1 MKLAVAANCGILPRP
16 RVDPDPSLLLSLNR
30 RVAAATPATPQPED
44 SCMTRSLLAA
54 AALMVALVPLASA
67 QAVIKIGEVN
77 SYKVQPAFLE
87 PYKKGMELAVDEIN
101 AAGGVGGKKV
111 QLITR
116 DDNGNPGDAV
126 RAAEELISRENV
138 DVLAGGFLSHIG
150 LALADFAKQ
159 KKFFYLASEPLTDKI
174 VWQNGNKY
182 TFRLRPSTYMQSA
195 MLVPEAAKLKK
206 KRWAVVYPN
215 YEYGQS
221 AVATFKTLLKAA
233 QPDVEFVAEQAPALG
248 KLEAG
253 AVVQALA
260 DAKPDAIFNV
270 LFGAD
275 LAKFVREG
283 NTRDLFKGREVV
295 SLLTGEPEYLD
306 PLKDETPN
314 GWIVTGYPWNAI
326 NTPEH
331 QAFLKAYQAK
341 FNDYPRLGSVVGYTA
356 IKSIAAGVAKAGGT
370 DTEKLITAFRGLTL
384 DTPFGKA
391 SYRAEDHQST
401 MGAYV
406 GKTKNDK
413 GKGVMVDWVY
423 LDGAKFQPSNDEVK
437 KLRPAN

>member
-1 MKLAVAANCGILPRP
+1 
-16 RVDPDPSLLLSLNR
+16 
-30 RVAAATPATPQPED
+30 
-44 SCMTRSLLAA
+44 MTRSLLAA
-54 AALMVALVPLASA
+54 ALMAALVPLASA
-67 QAVIKIGEVN
+67 QSVIKIGEVN

-101 AAGGVGGKKV
+101 AAGGVGGKKI

-126 RAAEELISRENV
+126 RAAEELISREQV
-138 DVLAGGFLSHIG
+138 DVLTGAFLSHIG
-150 LALADFAKQ
+150 LALTDFAKQ

-174 VWQNGNKY
+174 VWSNGNKY

-195 MLVPEAAKLKK
+195 MLVPDAAKLKK

-221 AVATFKTLLKAA
+221 AVATFKQLLKAA
-233 QPDVEFVAEQAPALG
+233 QPDVEFVAEQAPPLG
-248 KLEAG
+248 KLDAG
-253 AVVQALA
+253 SVVQALA

-283 NTRDLFKGREVV
+283 NTRGLFQGREVV

-341 FNDYPRLGSVVGYTA
+341 FNDYPRLGSVVGYSA

-370 DTEKLITAFRGLTL
+370 DTEKLVAAFTGLVV

-391 SYRAEDHQST
+391 TYRAEDHQST